1 MFNESQVAEKKKRIK
16 LVVDTF
22 LSYEDITINE
32 LSKILNISSSTIQR
46 DLNDVE
52 YIHDIYEEKTKDIL
66 TEIREKLKNSKK
78 KGLSRGGIN
87 STTSNEPIRDENG
100 KFTGNRKK

>member
-1 MFNESQVAEKKKRIK
+1 MFNESQVIEKKKRIK

-87 STTSNEPIRDENG
+87 STTNNEPIRDENG